1 MTLTQGLGRDG
12 KVKCDGYAPP
22 KTQTLAREHLAAQ
35 AHAEPSTGLLLAAS
49 PAGLVA
55 EAFDGGPATVLFRH
69 FRTRTI
75 EDLAAA
81 SPTSATFWNRHVL
94 PFGNAIPAVRHAA
107 MAVGAAHQASLQRH
121 VGALDPQVT
130 ERMDHLSIHEYNQAI
145 RHLLPHMSA
154 GGAPNIRIVVTC
166 CLLFYGLE
174 SIRGCAFESVRHLRA
189 DAQLLL
195 PMAGQGT
202 GPASTVNVGCTDAL
216 SEISTLFSRLGVE
229 AALYAQDQTVPE
241 FRSRGTCFDGWTEN
255 QWQTTFPTLA
265 DASDALWKLDEEL
278 STYNSRAFVI
288 AKTFPGDSP
297 LDRASALHRIIGPT
311 YMPAIRF
318 LVKRFRY
325 WRARF
330 AKIVAEAEQRGV
342 QPLERPQ
349 VTMLILRQRV
359 WETMLDEIP
368 DGDPLLAD
376 SILDC
381 AEELIHHLSSKNR
394 TFQIESVLSSV
405 SFAWCFSGQE
415 RHYSRALRILRSVYV
430 CEGVWESGKLADM
443 MEAGY
448 VQSETF
454 STNNTKPSAYF
465 ITTGLEL

>member
-35 AHAEPSTGLLLAAS
+35 VYAEPRTGLLLAAS

-69 FRTRTI
+69 SVLAPSRTLPRRLQHRPRSGI
-75 EDLAAA
+75 
-81 SPTSATFWNRHVL
+81 ATFWNRHVL

-121 VGALDPQVT
+121 VGALDPQVM
-130 ERMDHLSIHEYNQAI
+130 ERMDHLSIFEYNQAI
-145 RHLLPHMSA
+145 RRLLPHMSA
-154 GGAPNIRIVVTC
+154 G
-166 CLLFYGLE
+166 
-174 SIRGCAFESVRHLRA
+174 SIRGCASESVRHLRA
-189 DAQLLL
+189 GAQLLL
-195 PMAGQGT
+195 PIVGQGT

-229 AALYAQDQTVPE
+229 AALYAQDQIVPE
-241 FRSRGTCFDGWTEN
+241 FRSRGTCFAGWTEN

-265 DASDALWKLDEEL
+265 DASDALWELDEEL

-288 AKTFPGDSP
+288 AKTLPGDSP

-311 YMPAIRF
+311 YIPAIRF
-318 LVKRFRY
+318 LVKRFRH

-330 AKIVAEAEQRGV
+330 AKTAAEAEQRGV
-342 QPLERPQ
+342 QPSERPQ
-349 VTMLILRQRV
+349 ITMLILRQRV
-359 WETMLDEIP
+359 WETMLDETP
-368 DGDPLLAD
+368 GGDPLLAD

-381 AEELIHHLSSKNR
+381 AGELIHHLSSKNR
-394 TFQIESVLSSV
+394 TFQIESRVLSSA
-405 SFAWCFSGQE
+405 SFAWCYSGQE
-415 RHYSRALRILRSVYV
+415 RHYRRALNILRSAHV

-448 VQSETF
+448 AQSQAY
-454 STNNTKPSAYF
+454 STNTEPSAHF
-465 ITTGLEL
+465 MATGLQL